1 MSGCCLAE
9 CVGWAALAVFAAKSL
24 YNVSHFIYTTF
35 LGRLLGHGIDLASCG
50 PWAVVTGAT
59 DGIGKSFAKQL
70 AAAGLNVVLVSRNSA
85 KLQKVANEIKSE
97 HSSIQVKTIAVD
109 FTESQKIYNTLRD
122 ELNKL
127 QIGILINNVGM
138 LIGFGQRFGNI
149 EDDKGIH
156 DIINCNILSMARMCH
171 IILPQMTKRKKG
183 VIVNVGSLSSAMPT
197 PYLTIYG
204 ATKAFVEKF
213 SRDLAAE
220 VQSLGITVQTVH
232 PGYVATNM
240 ASHMKPS
247 YISPHPDTF
256 AAATLRT
263 LGLEQRTAGYWTHK
277 IQLYFTDLANFF
289 IPRHLL
295 ESGVIKH
302 FDELKKAAQNKK
314 SR

>member
-9 CVGWAALAVFAAKSL
+9 FVGWSALAIIAANSL
-24 YNVSHFIYTTF
+24 YNVCHFIYTTF
-35 LGRLLGHGIDLASCG
+35 LGRLLGHGIDLKSCG

-70 AAAGLNVVLVSRNSA
+70 AAARLNVVLISRNST
-85 KLQKVANEIKSE
+85 KLQKVADEIKSE
-97 HSSIQVKTIAVD
+97 YSSIQVKTIAVD

-127 QIGILINNVGM
+127 QIGILVNNVGM

-156 DIINCNILSMARMCH
+156 DIINCNVLSMARMCH
-171 IILPQMTKRKKG
+171 IVLPQMTQRKKG
-183 VIVNVGSLSSAMPT
+183 VIVNVGSLTSTIPT

-204 ATKAFVEKF
+204 ATKAFVDKF

-220 VQSLGITVQTVH
+220 VKSLGVTIQTVH

-247 YISPHPDTF
+247 LVSPHPDTF
-256 AAATLRT
+256 AAATLNT

-289 IPRHLL
+289 VPRHVL
-295 ESGVIKH
+295 EKGAIKH
-302 FDELKKAAQNKK
+302 FGELKKAALKK
-314 SR
+314 TSR